1 MKIDVDAMRAGV
13 AAGEFFLEYSPIVS
27 LLDGTCLGGEAL
39 ARWRRPGGVVM
50 PDDFIPV
57 AEGTPMAGELC
68 YWVIETVAA
77 ELGDWL
83 RANPGQSVSINVPP
97 EILGRGGIRYAADK
111 AGLADLYPQ
120 LILEI
125 TERGVPDLIGLRALD
140 DYAGSGIRVAVDDV
154 SRVGGANLAML
165 SRAPLSVVKVD
176 ASLIAQI
183 GPQSVAPEWLAGLTA
198 LIRSAGLTVIAEGV
212 ESQVQAHMVH
222 AAGIQAAQGYHF
234 SGPLRAEA
242 LKAYC
247 RQQRASP
254 WPLPRG

>member
-1 MKIDVDAMRAGV
+1 MIDVETMRAGL

-27 LLDGTCLGGEAL
+27 LLDGSCLGGEAL
-39 ARWRRPGGVVM
+39 ARWHRPDGVVM
-50 PDDFIPV
+50 PDAFIPV

-83 RANPGQSVSINVPP
+83 RGNPGASVSINVPP
-97 EILGRGGIRYAADK
+97 EILGRGGIRYAAEK
-111 AGLADLYPQ
+111 AGLSDLFRQ

-140 DYAGSGIRVAVDDV
+140 DYVGSGIRVAVDDV
-154 SRVGGANLAML
+154 SRVNGANLALL
-165 SRAPLSVVKVD
+165 SRAPLSIVKID
-176 ASLIAQI
+176 AALIAQI
-183 GPQSVAPEWLAGLTA
+183 GPPSPAPEWLAGVTA

-212 ESQVQAHMVH
+212 ETDAQAQAAR

-234 SGPLRAEA
+234 SRPLAAQALMSYCQQTRAT
-242 LKAYC
+242 
-247 RQQRASP
+247 QP
-254 WPLPRG
+254 PPGRG